1 MRRTILVNSLSAE
14 SGGALTY
21 VRNLFPLLAEYSAPA
36 GVEVIVLHRASQ
48 AKIVQNV
55 NCERISVPDEKV
67 FGYKRVSWEMINL
80 RRLVKNSGANVVF
93 TPYQVALPSIRVRSI
108 LMLRNMEPFL
118 FSRYKYEL
126 KTAARNFAL
135 ARWSAFS
142 LRRASK
148 VIAVSD
154 YAKTFAVS
162 QLHIPEEQVVRI
174 YHGRDQSF
182 SGEPRERDDD
192 ALLGAFQITQPFIL
206 SAGSMLPFRRYEDV
220 VSAFVSGIAAKYPDI
235 NLVIAGDG
243 SDRQY
248 KAYIR
253 QMACRS
259 DYAAR
264 IRLVGHVNRDIMRAL
279 FRRCSA
285 FVTATEIE
293 ACPNIAIEALASGS
307 AVVATD
313 LPPMPEILGDAYLR
327 YRARD
332 VLHLATALERL
343 LGDDRTRAELTEK
356 GRQRA
361 AMFSWDTCAKS
372 TFDLL
377 TQQ

>member
-1 MRRTILVNSLSAE
+1 MRRTILVNGLSAE
-14 SGGALTY
+14 SGGALAY
-21 VRNLFPLLAEYSAPA
+21 VRNLFPLLAEYSARA
-36 GVEVIVLHRASQ
+36 GIEMVVLNRASQ
-48 AKIVQNV
+48 AEVMHNV
-55 NCERISVPDEKV
+55 NFERISIADEKV
-67 FGYKRVSWEMINL
+67 SGYKRVLWEMINL
-80 RRLVKNSGANVVF
+80 GHLVKNSGAHVVF
-93 TPYQVALPSIRVRSI
+93 TPYQVAIPSMRVRSV

-118 FSRYKYEL
+118 FSRYKYGLE
-126 KTAARNFAL
+126 TAARNLVL

-154 YAKTFAVS
+154 YAYTFAVS

-182 SGEPRERDDD
+182 SKESRERDDD
-192 ALLGAFQITQPFIL
+192 ALLSALQITQPFIL

-220 VSAFVSGIAAKYPDI
+220 VSAFTSGIAGKYPDI
-235 NLVIAGDG
+235 KLAIAGDG

-253 QMACRS
+253 QMVCRS
-259 DYAAR
+259 DYAKR
-264 IRLVGHVNRDIMRAL
+264 IRLIGHVNRDIMRVL
-279 FRRCSA
+279 FRRCST

-293 ACPNIAIEALASGS
+293 ACPNIVIEALASGC

-332 VLHLATALERL
+332 VPHLATVLERL
-343 LGDDRTRAELTEK
+343 LADDRTRAELTEK

-361 AMFSWDTCAKS
+361 AMFSWDTCARS
-372 TFDLL
+372 PLDRL
-377 TQQ
+377 T